1 MARKG
6 LIQREMKRQ
15 RLEKKYHFI
24 RDSLKKGIDKILPLE
39 QKWKIRRKLQS
50 LPRNSAPSRLHR
62 RCVITGRPRAYYRH
76 FGLSRHLL
84 REMAHACLL
93 PGVTRSSW

>member
-1 MARKG
+1 MARKS
-6 LIQREMKRQ
+6 LIQREKKRQ
-15 RLEKKYHFI
+15 RLEKKYHFL
-24 RDSLKKGIDKILPLE
+24 RDCLKKEIKETLSLDD
-39 QKWKIRRKLQS
+39 KWKFHRKLQS

-62 RCVITGRPRAYYRH
+62 RCFLTGRPRANYRD

-93 PGVTRSSW
+93 PGVTKSSW

>member
-6 LIQREMKRQ
+6 LIQREKKRQ
-15 RLEKKYHFI
+15 ELEKKYHFL
-24 RDSLKKGIDKILPLE
+24 RYSLKKGIDRALPLE
-39 QKWKIRRKLQS
+39 QKWEIRRKLQS

-62 RCVITGRPRAYYRH
+62 RCLMTGRPRANYRD

-93 PGVTRSSW
+93 PGITKSSW